1 MINYKTLEEIEIM
14 KIGGKIS
21 ANALKIALDMAD
33 EGVSLKEIDKEVENF
48 ILKNKAKPSF
58 KTVEGYHYSTCIN
71 INDGLVHGIPNQYRI
86 KRGDLVKIDLGVL
99 YEGFHTDTSGTKEIG
114 TNKEAKFLEA
124 GQICLENAIKKCQV
138 GNKLGDISHEMQV
151 AIESRGYSVSR
162 SLVGHGIGRT
172 LHEDPLV
179 PPYGKAGTG
188 ITLKEG
194 LVLAIE
200 IIYQK
205 GSHHL
210 KTLEDGWTISTK
222 DGSLG
227 GLWEHTVAITRK
239 GPVIL
244 TK

>member
-1 MINYKTLEEIEIM
+1 MLTYKTPSEIEIM
-14 KIGGKIS
+14 RIGGKIS
-21 ANALKIALDMAD
+21 SNALKIALDMAD
-33 EGVSLKEIDKEVENF
+33 EGISLREIDQEVEKF
-48 ILKNKAKPSF
+48 ILKNNAKPSF
-58 KTVEGYHYSTCIN
+58 KTVPGYQYSTCIN
-71 INDGLVHGIPNQYRI
+71 INDGLVHGIPNQYVI

-99 YEGFHTDTSGTKEIG
+99 YDGFHTDTSGTKEIG
-114 TNKEAKFLEA
+114 SNLESKFLEA
-124 GQICLENAIKKCQV
+124 GQICLDEAVKKCQI
-138 GNKLGDISHEMQV
+138 GNRIGDISAAMQH
-151 AIESRGYSVSR
+151 AIESRGYSVSKE
-162 SLVGHGIGRT
+162 LVGHGIGKQ

-179 PPYGKAGTG
+179 PPYGKPGTG

-210 KTLEDGWTISTK
+210 KTSSDGWTISTK

-239 GPVIL
+239 GPLVL